1 MNKNALN
8 QISRI
13 SIILFIPFI
22 VIAPLFITYILPLT
36 PYSRFAEK
44 LTTIQDGVIGFAA
57 VFGTF
62 LAIKINGSLKN
73 WKVPLLLGTGLFL
86 APQLYLFFSA
96 RQETAAL
103 FPIIRF
109 FLLFYILLILANQ
122 FRLKILDLEIIT
134 AIFCIFMLFSCF
146 YDFFTNHEYF
156 ASFSTTYIEQK
167 VFQSFFFHSNRFACL
182 LGITIILSMVTFW
195 LSRELFFLITPIFL
209 FGYLVLTGSR
219 GSMVMVVVF
228 SVGFILSFCRKG
240 NISRPLYILADL
252 ILIGLILWQFDFF
265 RNFVITFARIDQG
278 VTGRED
284 LWTFGWNQYRTVN
297 PFLGKG
303 LTNDLE
309 TLIQKTYNTLL
320 SAHNGYIT
328 VLYAGGI
335 FLIGLYGYG
344 FLSVLKR
351 KTPIR
356 NHFAI
361 PFLISA
367 LVYAFFEST
376 VYPFFFH
383 PLSNYFTVC
392 LISLPLLLSRAH
404 KPSD

>member
-36 PYSRFAEK
+36 PYSRFAAAFI
-44 LTTIQDGVIGFAA
+44 TIQDGVIGFAA

-96 RQETAAL
+96 RQDYQAL
-103 FPIIRF
+103 FPILRF
-109 FLLFYILLILANQ
+109 FSLFYILLILANQ
-122 FRLKILDLEIIT
+122 FRLKIVDLEWIT

-146 YDFFTNHEYF
+146 YDLFTNHEYF
-156 ASFSTTYIEQK
+156 ASFSIDYLEKNI
-167 VFQSFFFHSNRFACL
+167 FRSFFVNSNRFACL
-182 LGITIILSMVTFW
+182 LGITIILSVVTFW
-195 LSRELFFLITPIFL
+195 RSGKLFFLVTPIFL
-209 FGYLVLTGSR
+209 FAYLVLTGSR
-219 GSMVMVVVF
+219 GSMLMVLVF
-228 SVGFILSFCRKG
+228 LFVFYLSFWKDK
-240 NISRPLYILADL
+240 SFKKYSYIFLDL
-252 ILIGLILWQFDFF
+252 ILVGLILWQFDFF
-265 RNFVITFARIDQG
+265 RSLVTALINIDQG
-278 VTGRED
+278 ISNRDD
-284 LWTFGWNQYRTVN
+284 LWHFGWNQYRTVN
-297 PFLGKG
+297 PYLGKG

-309 TLIQKTYNTLL
+309 TLILNTFNSLA

-328 VLYAGGI
+328 VLYSGGI
-335 FLIGLYGYG
+335 FLTGLYGYV
-344 FLSVLKR
+344 FFTILKQ

-356 NHFAI
+356 SHFTI

-383 PLSNYFTVC
+383 PLSNYFTIC
-392 LISLPLLLSRAH
+392 LISLPLLLSPGVESAG
-404 KPSD
+404 